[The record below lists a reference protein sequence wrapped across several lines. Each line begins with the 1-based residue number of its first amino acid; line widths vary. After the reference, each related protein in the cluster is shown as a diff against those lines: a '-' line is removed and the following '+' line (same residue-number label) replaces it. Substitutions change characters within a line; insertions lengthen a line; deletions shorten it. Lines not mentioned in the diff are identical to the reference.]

1 MARFESADELRK
13 FRETAQR
20 DLEISAVTGTRIII
34 GMATCGIA
42 AGAQETKNAIV
53 EELEQLGVD
62 ADVASVGCIG
72 MCSKEP
78 LVDIQQAGYPRIT
91 YCNVHPDMVPRLIE
105 EHLVKGHV
113 VQEWV
118 MGRVPEQGIGQ

>member
-1 MARFESADELRK
+1 MPRLESAEELRK
-13 FRETAQR
+13 LRETAQK
-20 DLEISAVTGTRIII
+20 DLKIHIDTGTRIIV

-53 EELEQLGVD
+53 EELQKLEID

-78 LVDIQQAGYPRIT
+78 LVDIQQAGCPRIT
-91 YCNVHPDMVPRLIE
+91 YCNVHPDMVPRLLE

-118 MGRVPEQGIGQ
+118 MGRGPDQGTGQ

>member
-1 MARFESADELRK
+1 MPRLESAEELRK
-13 FRETAQR
+13 LREAAQK
-20 DLEISAVTGTRIII
+20 DLKIHIDTGTRIIV

-53 EELEQLGVD
+53 EELQKLEID

-78 LVDIQQAGYPRIT
+78 LVDIQQAGCPRIT
-91 YCNVHPDMVPRLIE
+91 YCNVHPDMVPRLLE

-118 MGRVPEQGIGQ
+118 MGRGPDQGTGQ